1 MKRHMVKSVRR
12 TRRRYRVRNHLHTKD
27 NRPRLSVFR
36 SHKHIYCQVV
46 DDLKGE
52 TLASASTRDK
62 NLAGDIGYGGNAE
75 AAKVVG
81 KAIAERAQAAGVK
94 EVRFDRGMYRYH
106 GRVAELADAAREAGL
121 QF

>member
-12 TRRRYRVRNHLHTKD
+12 TRRRYRVRNHLHTKY

-106 GRVAELADAAREAGL
+106 GRVAELADAAREGGL